1 MRAIA
6 VGIAVAVALAGC
18 GADAPRNETV
28 VERRGDAL
36 EDVPLR
42 ANEAPDGL
50 EEDARGTGP
59 VAGLRDI
66 LPRRRDAPGLPPVPP
81 ELFESFVAGYERLF
95 TGARRTAASSALR
108 FADASSAAQFLS
120 LLHDIHT
127 DRLEEEGDL
136 ALELGDEGY
145 AWTHDEPGAQSSG
158 AVWRRGDLV
167 LSVSLSG
174 PLGEASPGG
183 ALGLARV
190 IDTRLR

>member
-1 MRAIA
+1 M
-6 VGIAVAVALAGC
+6 GVAVALVLAGC
-18 GADAPRNETV
+18 GSGQAPDETS
-28 VERRGDAL
+28 VERRGHAL

-59 VAGLRDI
+59 VAGLRDV
-66 LPRRRDAPGLPPVPP
+66 LPRRRDAPGLPLVPP
-81 ELFESFVAGYERLF
+81 ELFRSFVAGYERLF

-108 FADASSAAQFLS
+108 FDDPAGATLFLA

-136 ALELGDEGY
+136 GLELGDEGY
-145 AWTHDEPGAQSSG
+145 AWTHQEPGAQSSG

-167 LSVSLSG
+167 LSVSLSAPVG
-174 PLGEASPGG
+174 DAAPEA
-183 ALGLARV
+183 ALALARV
-190 IDTRLR
+190 IDGRLR